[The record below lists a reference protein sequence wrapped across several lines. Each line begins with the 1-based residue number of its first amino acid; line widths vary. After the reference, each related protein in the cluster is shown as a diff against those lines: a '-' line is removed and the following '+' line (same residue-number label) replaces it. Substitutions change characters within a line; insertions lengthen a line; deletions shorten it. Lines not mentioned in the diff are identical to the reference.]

1 MISKRLRPRQHPQF
15 DWRAMPMWRR
25 ILLAVAWLALIIVAT
40 AALIV
45 TTYTLVMSQ

>member
-1 MISKRLRPRQHPQF
+1 MISKRLRPRPRPRL

-25 ILLAVAWLALIIVAT
+25 ILLAVAWLTLIIVVT

-45 TTYTLVMSQ
+45 TTYTLIMSQ